1 MILRAEVL
9 EYIYSK
15 NDLKQFIREQPAWY
29 RRLSRHP
36 EELNQFEIASLN
48 YYKRTIPH
56 RVDKFNNGLQMA
68 SMMMGMLQNMN
79 F

>member
-1 MILRAEVL
+1 MRAEVL

-15 NDLKQFIREQPAWY
+15 NELKQFIREQPAWY

-36 EELNQFEIASLN
+36 EDLEQFEIASLN
-48 YYKRTIPH
+48 YYERTIPH
-56 RVDKFNNGLQMA
+56 RVDKFYNNLQMA
-68 SMMMGMLQNMN
+68 SMMMSMLQNIN

>member
-15 NDLKQFIREQPAWY
+15 NELKQFIREQPAWY

-36 EELNQFEIASLN
+36 EDLEQFEIASLN
-48 YYKRTIPH
+48 YYERTIPH
-56 RVDKFNNGLQMA
+56 RVDKFYNNLQMA
-68 SMMMGMLQNMN
+68 SMMMSMLQNIN